1 MGRFLITLLLA
12 ALLAACAAVSDRSV
26 AAAYKPTPPGD
37 MLGGWY
43 DGTGPRGRS
52 GGGP

>member
-1 MGRFLITLLLA
+1 MVRSLVVLLLS
-12 ALLAACAAVSDRSV
+12 ALVAACAGTSGSTAPVGYDTR
-26 AAAYKPTPPGD
+26 PPGD